1 MLLTAGPTSKAGS
14 YIRAGKVNPVLG
26 SIFALGSAFFWAGAV
41 ILFKKSGE
49 VFSPI
54 SLNIYKSVVALVL
67 VTATMLILDIPF
79 FPDQPL
85 QSWLLLSLSG
95 FLGITLAD
103 LFFFMALNRLG
114 AGLVAIVECLYLPS
128 VLFFS
133 FLLLDENLGAGGI
146 IGGLMVLSAV
156 LVGSLRKKD
165 LALESPVPAAGH
177 LPGIIAGILAMIFLA
192 LGIVIIKEILAYTDV
207 FWATLV
213 RVWAGIVTLMILVAC
228 HPGRKR
234 FLMELK
240 WSRAWLI
247 ALPASVC
254 GNYIA
259 LILWVAGMKYTT
271 ASQAAILNQM
281 STIFIFILAAVFL
294 KEKITVNKGVA
305 ICMAISGA
313 LLTMFT

>member
-1 MLLTAGPTSKAGS
+1 M
-14 YIRAGKVNPVLG
+14 LG
-26 SIFALGSAFFWAGAV
+26 SAFALGSAFFWAAAV

-54 SLNIYKSVVALVL
+54 SLNIYKSLVALVL
-67 VTATMLILDIPF
+67 VTTTMLILRIPF

-85 QSWLLLSLSG
+85 NDWLILSLSG

-114 AGLVAIVECLYLPS
+114 AGIVAIVECLYLPS

-133 FLLLDENLGAGGI
+133 FLLLDESLGLGGI

-156 LVGSLRKKD
+156 LVGSLRKKN
-165 LALESPVPAAGH
+165 LAMDPAVPPTDNLA
-177 LPGIIAGILAMIFLA
+177 GIIAGILAMIFLS
-192 LGIVIIKEILAYTDV
+192 LGIVIIKEILEHTDV

-213 RVWAGIVTLMILVAC
+213 RVSAGIVTLMILVAC
-228 HPGRKR
+228 LPARKR
-234 FLMELK
+234 YLAELK
-240 WSRAWLI
+240 WSRAWFT
-247 ALPASVC
+247 ALPASIC

-271 ASQAAILNQM
+271 ASRAAILNQM

-294 KEKITVNKGVA
+294 KEKITTNKALA
-305 ICMAISGA
+305 ICLAVSGA
-313 LLTMFT
+313 LLTIFT